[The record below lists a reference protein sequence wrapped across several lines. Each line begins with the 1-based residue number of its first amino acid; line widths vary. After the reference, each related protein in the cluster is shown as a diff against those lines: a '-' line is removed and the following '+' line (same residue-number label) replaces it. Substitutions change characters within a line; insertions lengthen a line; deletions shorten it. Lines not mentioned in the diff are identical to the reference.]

1 MNNHYDEI
9 GKGNRLIVEFMG
21 ATIVPNQGEAQ
32 IEHFILLGETYA
44 IWDLK
49 YHKDWNWLFPVMI
62 KIRNLSIN
70 EIPLL
75 PKNDIRSVVPFID
88 KQSAIRR
95 ALLNYDLLETFNA
108 TSALIE
114 WYNENKRFINA
125 TED

>member
-9 GKGNRLIVEFMG
+9 GKANRLIVEFMG

-32 IEHFILLGETYA
+32 IDHFILSGETYV

-49 YHKDWNWLFPVMI
+49 YHKDWNWLIPVMVKI
-62 KIRNLSIN
+62 KHLSIN

-75 PKNDIRSVVPFID
+75 PRNGFEKSVAPFID

-95 ALLNYDLLETFNA
+95 ALLNYDLTESFNA
-108 TSALIE
+108 TNAFIE
-114 WYNENKRFINA
+114 WYNENKGFIGA
-125 TED
+125 A